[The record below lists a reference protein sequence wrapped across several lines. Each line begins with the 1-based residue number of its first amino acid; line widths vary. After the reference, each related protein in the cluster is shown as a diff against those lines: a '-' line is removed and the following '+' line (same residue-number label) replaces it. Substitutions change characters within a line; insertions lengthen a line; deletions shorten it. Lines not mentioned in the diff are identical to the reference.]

1 MVWGEAFVGVYW
13 TPHVSETRVH
23 VVALKVPAPG
33 GVAVKDTVSP
43 LVDPYAPETV
53 AVHVEVS
60 PTMVMLV
67 HVNDVEVMALATASS
82 VVPQL
87 AALSVS
93 PG

>member
-1 MVWGEAFVGVYW
+1 VTVQDPDE
-13 TPHVSETRVH
+13 RVQL
-23 VVALKVPAPG
+23 AELKFPAPG

-53 AVHVEVS
+53 AVQVEGV
-60 PTMVMLV
+60 PTTTGLV
-67 HVNDVEVMALATASS
+67 HSS
-82 VVPQL
+82 VVVVLNLPTCITTAPQL